1 MHKINIFIFGP
12 EDFVSAFNEL
22 RSYLK
27 FNISSNHNTSNPS
40 YNNFHAIICHQEAA
54 EDDRLINIVKKV
66 IIV

>member
-40 YNNFHAIICHQEAA
+40 YNNFMQSFAIKAA